1 MGRSLPLN
9 VDGAIAALLLE
20 MGMDWR
26 LGKAFFLISRAAGL
40 SAHYLHEQVTR
51 EPPFKAA
58 SPDEVVYDGPPPRP
72 LPESR

>member
-1 MGRSLPLN
+1 MGRPLPLN

-20 MGMDWR
+20 MEMDWR

-40 SAHYLHEQVTR
+40 SAHYLEQVTR

-58 SPDEVVYDGPPPRP
+58 SLDEVVYDGPPPRP